1 MPAPTPPAFPRASQ
15 YTSRIIG
22 ERELIVM
29 LALVQA
35 LHAVAIDAMLPGLGD
50 IARDL
55 GAPDPNQRQL
65 VIGAFMLGLG
75 LGALAPGALA
85 DRYGRKRVL
94 LICISG
100 YVALTLA
107 CALVNDFN
115 SLLVIRGL
123 QGLVSAGLAVVPN
136 AIIRDKFEGDRMARL
151 QSMIGMIFMVVPMI
165 APTLG
170 QAILLFAGWR
180 WIFALI
186 AVQGIAVGLWAG
198 FRLPETL
205 HPEYRQAIDPRTIG
219 RNMITALTNR
229 PSIGY
234 VLGIS
239 FVMGASWGYIQS
251 SQQLIAEHFGAGKAY
266 PLFFGAMA
274 ISMAMANLTN
284 SRIVERF
291 GARRV
296 SHTALI
302 AYIVLSAAQVWLAYS
317 RYETLWTFA
326 PLITL
331 NLMLS
336 GFIGSNFGSI
346 ALQPFARIAGAAA
359 SVQSF
364 IRILLGAVFGA
375 LIGQAYDQ
383 TARPLAYSFL
393 IASLAALALVLF
405 SEKGR
410 LFRRLNPPGTPRL
423 VAEV

>member
-1 MPAPTPPAFPRASQ
+1 
-15 YTSRIIG
+15 
-22 ERELIVM
+22 M

-55 GAPDPNQRQL
+55 GVADPNRRQL
-65 VIGAFMLGLG
+65 VIGVFMLGLG
-75 LGALAPGALA
+75 LGSLAPGALA

-94 LICISG
+94 LVCIGG

-107 CALVNDFN
+107 CAMVTDFN
-115 SLLVIRGL
+115 TLLVIRGL
-123 QGLVSAGLAVVPN
+123 QGLISAGLAVAPN

-151 QSMIGMIFMVVPMI
+151 QSMIGMIFMVVPMV
-165 APTLG
+165 APSLG
-170 QAILLFAGWR
+170 QTILLFAGWR

-186 AVQGIAVGLWAG
+186 AMQGVVIGVWAAY
-198 FRLPETL
+198 RLPETL

-274 ISMAMANLTN
+274 LSMAVANLTN

-296 SHTALI
+296 SHTALLVYI
-302 AYIVLSAAQVWLAYS
+302 AVSVAQVWLAHS
-317 RYETLWTFA
+317 HYETLWTFA
-326 PLITL
+326 PLVTIS
-331 NLMLS
+331 LMLM
-336 GFIGSNFGSI
+336 GFMGSNFGSI
-346 ALQPFARIAGAAA
+346 ALQPFARIAGAAS

-364 IRILLGAVFGA
+364 TRIMLGAIFGA

-393 IASLAALALVLF
+393 IAGLAALAVVLF
-405 SEKGR
+405 SENGK
-410 LFRRLNPPGTPRL
+410 LFRRLNPPEAPRP
-423 VAEV
+423 VVIP

>member
-1 MPAPTPPAFPRASQ
+1 MSATAPSITQTAV
-15 YTSRIIG
+15 RIIG
-22 ERELIVM
+22 ERELIIM
-29 LALVQA
+29 LALIQA

-65 VIGAFMLGLG
+65 VIGIFLFGLG
-75 LGALAPGALA
+75 LGSLAPGSLA
-85 DRYGRKRVL
+85 DRFGRKRVL
-94 LICISG
+94 LICIAG
-100 YVALTLA
+100 YVLLTLA
-107 CALVNDFN
+107 CALVTDFT
-115 SLLVIRGL
+115 SLIVLRGL
-123 QGLVSAGLAVVPN
+123 QGLISAGLAVVPN

-151 QSMIGMIFMVVPMI
+151 QSMIGVIFMTVPMI
-165 APTLG
+165 APSLG

-186 AVQGIAVGLWAG
+186 AVQGIVIGLWAAL
-198 FRLPETL
+198 RLPETL

-219 RNMITALTNR
+219 RNMVTALTNR

-239 FVMGASWGYIQS
+239 CTMGAAWGYIQT
-251 SQQLIAEHFGAGKAY
+251 SQQLIAEHFGAGKAF

-274 ISMAMANLTN
+274 LSMAVANLTN

-296 SHTALI
+296 SHTALL
-302 AYIVLSAAQVWLAYS
+302 AYIVLSIAQVALAHS
-317 RYETLWTFA
+317 PYETLWTFA
-326 PLITL
+326 PLVTV

-346 ALQPFARIAGAAA
+346 ALQPFARIAGAAS

-364 IRILLGAVFGA
+364 VRILFASIFGA

-383 TARPLAYSFL
+383 SARPLAYSFL
-393 IASLAALALVLF
+393 IAGITALALVLF
-405 SEKGR
+405 SENGR
-410 LFRRLNPPGTPRL
+410 LFRRLNPPGTPRQ
-423 VAEV
+423 VATP